1 MKISTDSATKTVGV
15 NTLGVASNVLLAGV
29 VFGAISPWWL
39 ALSIPMMFSALGME
53 LRKPERLSSLSR

>member
-1 MKISTDSATKTVGV
+1 MKIDRDTATKTVGL

-39 ALSIPMMFSALGME
+39 ALSIPAMFSALGME
-53 LRKPERLSSLSR
+53 LRKPERLNSLSR